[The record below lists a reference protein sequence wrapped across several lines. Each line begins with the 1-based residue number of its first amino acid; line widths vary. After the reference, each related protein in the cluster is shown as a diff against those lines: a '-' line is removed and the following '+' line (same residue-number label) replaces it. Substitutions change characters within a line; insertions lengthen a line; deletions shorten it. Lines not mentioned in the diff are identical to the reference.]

1 MPMSETGDDPVA
13 GRSGPLQELLF
24 RDTVAA
30 LHAELEQ
37 RTGETTRLRGA
48 VADLQSELTARA
60 AAQAGVEAMLG
71 DLRAELHRLREI
83 IEQRSR
89 EHERAL
95 AEAQA
100 ERAAARD
107 ALACERAAAQRR
119 IAQLTVSR
127 GAALSEV
134 AGLRAELE
142 RLGAEGAAAREELT
156 AHSGNLGEAQRLL
169 DDVRALADDLRGTS
183 SQ

>member
-1 MPMSETGDDPVA
+1 MPMSETGDDPVS

-24 RDTVAA
+24 
-30 LHAELEQ
+30 
-37 RTGETTRLRGA
+37 TTRWPRCTP
-48 VADLQSELTARA
+48 SSSSPPARPRDC
-60 AAQAGVEAMLG
+60 E
-71 DLRAELHRLREI
+71 
-83 IEQRSR
+83 
-89 EHERAL
+89 
-95 AEAQA
+95 A
-100 ERAAARD
+100 ERVAARD
-107 ALACERAAAQRR
+107 AVACERAAAQRR